1 MIPDGRHASLLS
13 LDSANVA
20 WRTPEAGHAGGV
32 RACAVASSVNR
43 FVACD
48 DRGGLVVWRPAL
60 VVEPA
65 VEDDDAPQIRV
76 DVALA
81 AEADDADDFDA
92 LRREFEESRR
102 AAAEDRRRAREDR
115 PAEEPRRRR
124 RRRVGDVVR
133 RATDRGAKTFVLRFF
148 VCYLLL
154 FKPAV
159 VCLRICGRAPDGTSR
174 VADSSSNPRTFG
186 ASVFRYA
193 RLYGGRKTGGLKS
206 CVITGQG
213 CQRCLPILVLD
224 RIAPVSQPAAGIKP
238 WAVRRGRKQKPAAR
252 TQPRCP
258 PPASTSRAARPTS
271 SRPSTRLG
279 GAATD
284 EDKSI
289 QEAMTEEVDKRMRNA
304 VEDLREK
311 YATGGSNV
319 ETSEHGPSGAAYRQK
334 QQAIDN
340 AKAKKR
346 AERYLKEQERAEQ
359 VRRQAAEQIIEE
371 EGVGESSDDDEYLD
385 GLEDDGD
392 ILQNLRNK
400 RLAQMKAQHQE
411 KIENLQ
417 KGHGRYHEICQ
428 DDFLNDVLKSK
439 NTLVHFYHRWTL
451 RIAR

>member
-1 MIPDGRHASLLS
+1 MSQVSYLTASIRSTASCTDKAVGR
-13 LDSANVA
+13 
-20 WRTPEAGHAGGV
+20 G
-32 RACAVASSVNR
+32 
-43 FVACD
+43 
-48 DRGGLVVWRPAL
+48 
-60 VVEPA
+60 
-65 VEDDDAPQIRV
+65 
-76 DVALA
+76 
-81 AEADDADDFDA
+81 
-92 LRREFEESRR
+92 
-102 AAAEDRRRAREDR
+102 
-115 PAEEPRRRR
+115 
-124 RRRVGDVVR
+124 
-133 RATDRGAKTFVLRFF
+133 
-148 VCYLLL
+148 
-154 FKPAV
+154 
-159 VCLRICGRAPDGTSR
+159 
-174 VADSSSNPRTFG
+174 
-186 ASVFRYA
+186 
-193 RLYGGRKTGGLKS
+193 
-206 CVITGQG
+206 
-213 CQRCLPILVLD
+213 
-224 RIAPVSQPAAGIKP
+224 
-238 WAVRRGRKQKPAAR
+238 RRGRSQK
-252 TQPRCP
+252 TQQHEQTAKM
-258 PPASTSRAARPTS
+258 PASGQHITGSKADIFTPVN
-271 SRPSTRLG
+271 PLG

-417 KGHGRYHEICQ
+417 KGHGRYHEILSGR
-428 DDFLNDVLKSK
+428 F
-439 NTLVHFYHRWTL
+439 FE
-451 RIAR
+451 

>member
-1 MIPDGRHASLLS
+1 MPAS
-13 LDSANVA
+13 
-20 WRTPEAGHAGGV
+20 GQH
-32 RACAVASSVNR
+32 
-43 FVACD
+43 
-48 DRGGLVVWRPAL
+48 
-60 VVEPA
+60 
-65 VEDDDAPQIRV
+65 
-76 DVALA
+76 
-81 AEADDADDFDA
+81 
-92 LRREFEESRR
+92 
-102 AAAEDRRRAREDR
+102 
-115 PAEEPRRRR
+115 
-124 RRRVGDVVR
+124 
-133 RATDRGAKTFVLRFF
+133 
-148 VCYLLL
+148 
-154 FKPAV
+154 
-159 VCLRICGRAPDGTSR
+159 
-174 VADSSSNPRTFG
+174 
-186 ASVFRYA
+186 
-193 RLYGGRKTGGLKS
+193 
-206 CVITGQG
+206 ITGSKAD
-213 CQRCLPILVLD
+213 IFT
-224 RIAPVSQPAAGIKP
+224 PVNP
-238 WAVRRGRKQKPAAR
+238 
-252 TQPRCP
+252 
-258 PPASTSRAARPTS
+258 
-271 SRPSTRLG
+271 LG

-311 YATGGSNV
+311 YSNGGSNV

-392 ILQNLRNK
+392 ILQTLRNK

-439 NTLVHFYHRWTL
+439 NTLVHFYHSDFENCKVIDHHLAILAPRHVECKMMKMDAAKSPFFVQKLQVRVMPTVVVFRDGVASARLVGFDGLTDDLKAGHENEFKTEALEGWLAKAGCIEYEATASEAELAKYTL
-451 RIAR
+451 EGARRAQMIGYADGIDDVEQDAEAMSLNQ